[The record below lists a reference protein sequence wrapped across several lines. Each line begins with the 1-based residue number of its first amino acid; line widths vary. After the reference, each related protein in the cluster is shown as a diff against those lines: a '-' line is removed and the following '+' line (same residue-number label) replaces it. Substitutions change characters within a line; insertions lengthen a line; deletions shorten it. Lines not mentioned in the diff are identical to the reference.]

1 VSRQATTTTTFDD
14 PITTLLPETLPA
26 EMTIITAPSTTA
38 YQLRGWDLS
47 ELLPAP
53 TEEVIARRFAE
64 LEAALREFEACR
76 ETLAAGPSRMS
87 PQQLLA
93 ILRRYEAITEQTS
106 LLANYGSLWFNSDT
120 GNQEAITFRNRVR
133 QAVTAATNRI
143 LFFTLWWKGLTDD
156 EAQAL
161 LPPAPHAPAAPAASA
176 ELPAAAPPETAAPE
190 TAGAAP
196 ILSPVRLADYRH
208 FLLELRRL
216 SPYTLDEK
224 SEQIINI
231 KDDNGI
237 GAVMTLYSMLT
248 NRLEFTLE
256 VDGETKRLTR
266 DALAGYAH
274 STQPALRAAAYREL
288 YRVFADEA
296 TILGQIYV
304 NVVRD
309 WHEEA
314 VGLRGYPSAIAV
326 RNTDNDIPDRA
337 VDVLLE
343 VARANAPVFQRYF
356 RLKAGWLGLD
366 RLRRYDI
373 YAPLAS
379 SERKIPYQ
387 EAARSVLETFGEFD
401 ARLAGLAERVLAE
414 HHLDGEIRKGKRA
427 GAFCATVLPRLTPW
441 VLVNY
446 TGRVRDVT
454 TLAHELGHAVHSML
468 AEDHSIL
475 TQHASLPLAETAS
488 VFAEMLITDRL
499 LREEPD
505 PLARRDLLASAVD
518 DVYATVLRQSYFVL
532 YELEAHQAILAGRS
546 LEDLNEIYLA
556 NLAEQYGDSVL
567 VAPEFRYE
575 WLSIPHIYQTPF
587 YCYAYS
593 FGQLLVLALY
603 RRYQEQGAAFKPGY
617 LKLLGYGGS
626 ARPEA
631 ILAEVGIDM
640 TDRRFWQGG
649 FDLVRQR
656 IDELE
661 AIRI

>member
-1 VSRQATTTTTFDD
+1 MTT
-14 PITTLLPETLPA
+14 
-26 EMTIITAPSTTA
+26 ITAPTPTT
-38 YQLRGWDLS
+38 YQLRSWDLS
-47 ELLPAP
+47 ELLPKP
-53 TEEVIARRFAE
+53 SEEVIARRFAE
-64 LEAALREFEACR
+64 LEAALAEFEQWRAN
-76 ETLAAGPSRMS
+76 LASTSPRIS

-93 ILRRYEAITEQTS
+93 MLRRYEAISEQTS
-106 LLANYGSLWFNSDT
+106 VLTNYGSLWFNSDT
-120 GNQEAITFRNRVR
+120 GNHEAITFRNRVR

-143 LFFTLWWKGLTDD
+143 LFFTLWWKGLPDE

-161 LPPAPHAPAAPAASA
+161 LPPLPPEPAADSA
-176 ELPAAAPPETAAPE
+176 
-190 TAGAAP
+190 G
-196 ILSPVRLADYRH
+196 LSAQARQVADYRH
-208 FLLELRRL
+208 FLLELRRF

-248 NRLEFTLE
+248 SRMEFTLE

-266 DALAGYAH
+266 DALTSYAF
-274 STQPALRAAAYREL
+274 STQPELRAAAYREL
-288 YRVFADEA
+288 YRVFGQDA

-356 RLKAGWLGLD
+356 RLKAGWLGLE
-366 RLRRYDI
+366 RLSRYDL

-379 SERKIPYQ
+379 SERKIPYS
-387 EAARSVLETFGEFD
+387 EAVRSVLDTFGEFD
-401 ARLAGLAERVLAE
+401 AGFAGLAERVLAKN
-414 HHLDGEIRKGKRA
+414 HLDGEIRKGKRG
-427 GAFCATVLPRLTPW
+427 GAFCSTVLPRLTPW

-446 TGRVRDVT
+446 TGRVRDVA

-468 AEDHSIL
+468 AEKHSLL
-475 TQHASLPLAETAS
+475 TQHSSLPLAETAS

-499 LREEPD
+499 LREESD
-505 PLARRDLLASAVD
+505 PLARRELLAAAVD
-518 DVYATVLRQSYFVL
+518 DVYATVLRQSYFVRF
-532 YELEAHQAILAGRS
+532 ELEAHQAILAGRS
-546 LEDLNEIYLA
+546 VEDLNEIYLA
-556 NLAEQYGDSVL
+556 ELAEQFGDSIE

-575 WLSIPHIYQTPF
+575 WMSIPHIYHTPF

-617 LKLLGYGGS
+617 LKLLSYGGS

-631 ILAEVGIDM
+631 ILAEVGIDV
-640 TDRRFWQGG
+640 TDRSFWQGG
-649 FDLVRQR
+649 FELVRQR
-656 IDELE
+656 IDVLE

>member
-1 VSRQATTTTTFDD
+1 MTTITAPTTTTW
-14 PITTLLPETLPA
+14 
-26 EMTIITAPSTTA
+26 
-38 YQLRGWDLS
+38 QLRGWDLS
-47 ELLPAP
+47 ELLPSP
-53 TEEVIARRFAE
+53 GEEVIAKRFAE
-64 LEAALREFEACR
+64 LESALQEFEASR
-76 ETLAAGPSRMS
+76 ATLAPAAP
-87 PQQLLA
+87 PITPLQLLA
-93 ILRRYEAITEQTS
+93 ILRRFEAITEQTS
-106 LLANYGSLWFNSDT
+106 VLSNYASLWFNSDT

-143 LFFTLWWKGLTDD
+143 LFFSLWWKGLSDE

-161 LPPAPHAPAAPAASA
+161 LPTPEAAASSG
-176 ELPAAAPPETAAPE
+176 PSGQP
-190 TAGAAP
+190 
-196 ILSPVRLADYRH
+196 ADYRH
-208 FLLELRRL
+208 YLLELRRL

-237 GAVMTLYSMLT
+237 AAILTLYLMLT
-248 NRLEFTLE
+248 NRMEFDLE

-266 DALAGYAH
+266 DALTGYAF
-274 STQPALRAAAYREL
+274 STRPELRAAAYREL
-288 YRVFADEA
+288 YRVFEQDG
-296 TILGQIYV
+296 TVLGQIYV

-343 VARANAPVFQRYF
+343 VARANAPMFQRYF

-373 YAPLAS
+373 YAPLAG
-379 SERKIPYQ
+379 SERKIPYE
-387 EAARSVLETFGEFD
+387 EAVRSVLDTFGEFD
-401 ARLAGLAERVLAE
+401 ARFAGLAERVFAE
-414 HHLDGEIRKGKRA
+414 NHLDGELRKGKRG
-427 GAFCATVLPRLTPW
+427 GAFCSTVLPRLTPW

-468 AEDHSIL
+468 AENHSIL

-499 LREEPD
+499 LREESD

-518 DVYATVLRQSYFVL
+518 DVYATVERQSYFVL
-532 YELEAHQAILAGRS
+532 FELEAHRAILAGRS

-556 NLAEQYGDSVL
+556 NLAEQFGDSVF

-603 RRYQEQGAAFKPGY
+603 RRYQEQGAAAFKPGY
-617 LKLLGYGGS
+617 LKLLSYGGS

-631 ILAEVGIDM
+631 ILSEVGIDM
-640 TDRRFWQGG
+640 TDRSFWQGG

>member
-1 VSRQATTTTTFDD
+1 MTT
-14 PITTLLPETLPA
+14 
-26 EMTIITAPSTTA
+26 ITAPSPTT
-38 YQLRGWDLS
+38 YELRGWDLS

-53 TEEVIARRFAE
+53 SEEEITRRFAE
-64 LEAALREFEACR
+64 LEAAVVELERSRESLTPASPR
-76 ETLAAGPSRMS
+76 IS

-93 ILRRYEAITEQTS
+93 MVRRYEAISERTS
-106 LLANYGSLWFNSDT
+106 VLANYGSLWFNSDT

-133 QAVTAATNRI
+133 QAVTAATNRT
-143 LFFTLWWKGLTDD
+143 LFFTLWWKALPEE

-161 LPPAPHAPAAPAASA
+161 LRSVPAIPPAAPGPATPAGPAAPAAPAALA
-176 ELPAAAPPETAAPE
+176 APAAPASMTAPAPMTALAADPGAL
-190 TAGAAP
+190 TAQQ
-196 ILSPVRLADYRH
+196 IADYRH
-208 FLLELRRL
+208 FLLELRRF

-237 GAVMTLYSMLT
+237 GAVTTLYSMLT
-248 NRLEFTLE
+248 SRMEFTLE

-266 DALAGYAH
+266 YAF
-274 STQPALRAAAYREL
+274 STQPELRAAAYREL
-288 YRVFADEA
+288 YRVFGQDA

-326 RNTDNDIPDRA
+326 RNTDNDVPDRA

-343 VARANAPVFQRYF
+343 VARANASVFQRYF
-356 RLKAGWLGLD
+356 RLKAGWLGLE
-366 RLRRYDI
+366 RLRRYDL

-379 SERKIPYQ
+379 SERKIPYA
-387 EAARSVLETFGEFD
+387 EAVRSVLDTFGEFD
-401 ARLAGLAERVLAE
+401 ARFASLAERVLAKN
-414 HHLDGEIRKGKRA
+414 HLDGEIRRGKRG
-427 GAFCATVLPRLTPW
+427 GAFCATVGPRFTPW

-446 TGRVRDVT
+446 TGRVRDVA

-468 AEDHSIL
+468 AEHHSLL

-488 VFAEMLITDRL
+488 VFAEMLMTDRL
-499 LREEPD
+499 LREEAD
-505 PLARRDLLASAVD
+505 PLARRELLAAAVD
-518 DVYATVLRQSYFVL
+518 DVYATVLRQSYFVRF
-532 YELEAHQAILAGRS
+532 ELEAHQAILAGRS
-546 LEDLNEIYLA
+546 VEDLNETYLA
-556 NLAEQYGDSVL
+556 ELAEQFGDSVQ

-575 WLSIPHIYQTPF
+575 WMSIPHIYNTPF

-617 LKLLGYGGS
+617 LELLSYGGS

-631 ILAEVGIDM
+631 ILGKMGIDM
-640 TDRRFWQGG
+640 TDRSFWQGG
-649 FDLVRQR
+649 FELVRQR
-656 IDELE
+656 IDELA